1 MKADIIQKENTTI
14 FALEGR
20 LDSTTAPDFEKQ
32 LQDYLITPA
41 SHLIFDFLNLDY
53 ISSAGLRLILNT
65 AKAYK
70 QGPYRFITCRM
81 QDHVHEVF
89 EIAGFDSFIT
99 IRQSIDESLKGL
111 NDSL

>member
-1 MKADIIQKENTTI
+1 MKTDITKKDNTTI
-14 FALEGR
+14 FALHGR

-32 LQDYLITPA
+32 LQDYIITPA

-53 ISSAGLRLILNT
+53 ISSAGLRLVLNT
-65 AKAYK
+65 AKAYR
-70 QGPYRFITCRM
+70 QCPYKFITCRM

-99 IRQSIDESLKGL
+99 IRQSIDDSFSLLKE
-111 NDSL
+111 